1 MPRCKECGIK
11 FDKRYAFQKFC
22 MGNDECIKAHVDYAK
37 RQHAKNWKKTTKL
50 PLKKTKSQKNYLQ
63 DEVNKLSKMIDKK
76 YGYLTCIDCD
86 KEMKLIHAAHFH
98 NVQGNENLRYNL
110 HNLHSARAH
119 CNQYSSEHK
128 VGYREGL
135 EKRYGKAYRDVV
147 EYDIRKQYPTIQLST
162 KEVQEALKT
171 VRAIIRNFDTYNFK
185 DSIHA
190 REMLNN
196 LINIY
201 T

>member
-1 MPRCKECGIK
+1 MPRCKECREL
-11 FDKRYAFQKFC
+11 FEKRYPFQKYC
-22 MGNDECIKAHVDYAK
+22 MLKDECITAHWTNAK
-37 RQHAKNWKKTTKL
+37 KQHAKNWKKETKL
-50 PLKKTKSQKNYLQ
+50 SIKSKKSQKNYLQ
-63 DEVNKLSKMIDKK
+63 DEINKLSKMIDRK
-76 YGYLTCIDCD
+76 YGYLTCVDCG

-135 EKRYGKAYRDVV
+135 EKRYCKEYRDFV
-147 EYDIRKQYPTIQLST
+147 EYELRKKYPTIQLST
-162 KEVQEALKT
+162 KDVQESLKT

-190 REMLNN
+190 REMFNK
-196 LINIY
+196 LIKIY